1 MKRTET
7 RAFLWS
13 LLIAAAVLFFC
24 TKSSPGYPVND
35 WSDANIYL
43 TIGRGMTRG
52 QVVYRDLYDH
62 KGPLLY
68 ALHALCALV
77 SANSFLGVYIMEVL
91 LGAAFLYGAY
101 RVLKLSGLKQSA
113 WAMLPVLALIVFS
126 SVSFA
131 EGDSAEEMALPLI
144 VGTMAAVFAFLQS
157 DDERMSAKRLV
168 LCGALTG
175 CVFWIKFT
183 MAGLQAG
190 LLLYVLIK
198 YWRDLP
204 RMLGWLIAGFA
215 LSTLPWIVY
224 FGLNGALIDWL
235 KVYLYD
241 NLFLYSAG
249 EGAGLVSRVKA
260 IVMSGLD
267 WLTGNL
273 RYTLPILLGLAW
285 FTVKHKKLRL
295 CVWLMAA
302 IGALGVFIGGKS
314 YTYYGLALAP
324 LAVLGLAAIGCLW
337 DRFVR
342 PRWAG
347 AVCLAVCVAL
357 CPLISHNMT
366 ADYGAAF
373 ATAKEDTM
381 QHKIAQHIPADA
393 SLLNYGFMDAGFFTA
408 AGITPQVKYFHQT
421 NVPLDEMLTEQARYI
436 REGVCN
442 YVVTR
447 GQQPEGLDQYE
458 LIAEAETPA
467 FWYEKVYL
475 YRRRTAE

>member
-1 MKRTET
+1 MC
-7 RAFLWS
+7 AYV
-13 LLIAAAVLFFC
+13 ILFFC
-24 TKSSPGYPVND
+24 TKSSPAYPVND

-43 TIGRGMTRG
+43 TIGRGMTHG
-52 QVVYRDLYDH
+52 KVVYRDLYDH

-68 ALHALCALV
+68 ALHAACALV
-77 SANSFLGVYIMEVL
+77 SGTDFLGVFVMEGLLLAWFLHSAWRILRLWGLDRASWVL
-91 LGAAFLYGAY
+91 LPLLG
-101 RVLKLSGLKQSA
+101 VL
-113 WAMLPVLALIVFS
+113 ICS
-126 SVSFA
+126 SVSFS
-131 EGDSAEEMALPLI
+131 EGDSAEEMLLPLMASA
-144 VGTMAAVFAFLQS
+144 MAAVFALLKS
-157 DDERMSAKRLV
+157 REGRMRAKTLFV
-168 LCGALTG
+168 QGFFTG

-198 YWRDLP
+198 HWRDLP

-224 FGLNGALIDWL
+224 FGLNGALVDWL

-260 IVMSGLD
+260 IVMSGVD

-324 LAVLGLAAIGCLW
+324 LAVLGLAAAGQLW

-373 ATAKEDTM
+373 GAAKEDTM

-421 NVPLDEMLTEQARYI
+421 NVPLDEMLSEQARYI
-436 REGVCN
+436 REGVCD

-458 LIAEAETPA
+458 LIAEADSPA

-475 YRRRTAE
+475 YRLRALSNR